1 MTPQTYIH
9 TFKPGLTVRITIDAA
24 QLAKGENMAAFN
36 FEWSRPPSRAEHDEI
51 LTAYLEWKAGIMQ
64 RLADDAGLQ
73 ILDLVQV
80 GPNEWLP
87 REFSPMPAKSRK
99 KNNE

>member
-1 MTPQTYIH
+1 MPQTYIH

-24 QLAKGENMAAFN
+24 QLTNGGDMAAFN
-36 FEWSRPPSRAEHDEI
+36 FKWSRPPSRAEHNEI
-51 LTAYLEWKAGIMQ
+51 LPAYLEWKAGIMQ
-64 RLADDAGLQ
+64 RLADEAGLQ

-87 REFSPMPAKSRK
+87 RAFAPSPAETRK
-99 KNNE
+99 ENET